1 MVTIEKI
8 EWSDESREEA
18 DVTISDGIN
27 SVTCFS
33 SLSALQVKDVFLD
46 KLYCLDVENLYK
58 SVEFEP
64 LIKKK
69 DDFYEY
75 FVRGKLEMG
84 ENKIVFVGELQ
95 IDILETSI
103 PGDIFDGDMIEF
115 TVSRLDIY

>member
-1 MVTIEKI
+1 M
-8 EWSDESREEA
+8 
-18 DVTISDGIN
+18 
-27 SVTCFS
+27 
-33 SLSALQVKDVFLD
+33 KDVFLD

-69 DDFYEY
+69 NDFYEY

-95 IDILETSI
+95 IDISETSI